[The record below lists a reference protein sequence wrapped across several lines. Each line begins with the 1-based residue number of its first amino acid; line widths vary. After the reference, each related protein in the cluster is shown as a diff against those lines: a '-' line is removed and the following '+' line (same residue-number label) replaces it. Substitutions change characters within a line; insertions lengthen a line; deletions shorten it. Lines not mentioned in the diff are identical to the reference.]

1 VSVWLILPSARPVE
15 EAQACLNKWANK
27 GYRVGVFREEER
39 GRLRCDLWMSG
50 QYPGYAMAV
59 NRLASA
65 VLKVDRNAHWLVAAG
80 DDTDPDERKPEEI
93 SEQCSSHFCRVVD
106 SDSIPGG
113 IYEFTFGV
121 MQPTGDRWNCSPSLG
136 DIPTIERVA
145 GSPWLGREWCR
156 RAYGGRGPLWPEYT
170 HCFADEEL
178 QLVAQ
183 GLGVFWQRPDLTH
196 MHHNWARAP
205 AETRVMPEFLR
216 EANSVQHW
224 QKYSK
229 LFHERKAA
237 GFPGSEPLP

>member
-1 VSVWLILPSARPVE
+1 MSVWIILPSARPVE

-39 GRLRCDLWMSG
+39 GRLRCDLWMRG

-65 VLKVDRNAHWLVAAG
+65 VLKVDRAAEWLVAAG
-80 DDTDPDERKPEEI
+80 DDTDPDTRDPEKIGYECKRHF
-93 SEQCSSHFCRVVD
+93 SLEAHSH
-106 SDSIPGG
+106 P
-113 IYEFTFGV
+113 TFGV
-121 MQPTGDRWNCSPSLG
+121 MQPTGDKWNCSPSLG

-156 RAYGGRGPLWPEYT
+156 RAYGGRGPLWPEYY

-183 GLGVFWQRPDLTH
+183 RLGVFWQRPDLTH
-196 MHHNWARAP
+196 MHHNWARAS